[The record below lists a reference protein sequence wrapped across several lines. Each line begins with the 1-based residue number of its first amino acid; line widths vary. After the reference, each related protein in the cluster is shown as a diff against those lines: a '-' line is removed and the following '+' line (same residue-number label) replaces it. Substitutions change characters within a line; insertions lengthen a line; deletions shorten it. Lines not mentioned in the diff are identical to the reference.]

1 MCSVDATEDNGRMGR
16 LLNHSKKNSNVVT
29 KVMEVDSTPYLC
41 LVASRDVEPG
51 EELLYDYGERRD
63 DVIKAMPWLA
73 T

>member
-1 MCSVDATEDNGRMGR
+1 MGR

-29 KVMEVDSTPYLC
+29 KVMEVDGDPYLC

-63 DVIKAMPWLA
+63 DVVKAMPWLA